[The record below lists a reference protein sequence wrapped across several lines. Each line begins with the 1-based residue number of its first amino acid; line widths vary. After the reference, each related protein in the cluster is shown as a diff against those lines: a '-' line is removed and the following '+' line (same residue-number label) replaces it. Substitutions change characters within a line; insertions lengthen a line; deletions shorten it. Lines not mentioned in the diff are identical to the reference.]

1 MNIRR
6 NLRAFI
12 KTNGQVMLRVRWNSS
27 EVGFFVGYYAEPTK
41 WDSALQRALKSTTHL
56 NGKEKISAAV
66 INRSI
71 QDYENS
77 VEDCFKSCE
86 SMGVIPEKE
95 FLKQFVN
102 EKLGK
107 TKSPSIDD
115 ESIYP
120 VFDRFVS
127 DGCDLNGWS
136 EQTVKKFVTLKNHL
150 LQFDKK
156 LTFNSLTEEKM
167 QSFQKYLTNTVGYR
181 NISNKKAFANF
192 VWFLRWAEEKRYISD
207 KKVIAYRPKLK
218 EVNKEI
224 VFLDWNEFMQLYNY
238 QVPEN
243 KQYLQRIK
251 DVWIFQATTG
261 LRYSDV
267 FSLRRTQIKGD
278 YLHIVTLKTYDTIRI
293 KLNKYSQGILRK
305 YDDIQFP
312 NGKALPVI
320 SNQKFNEYLKELG
333 ELAELNE
340 PVDIV
345 FYIGGTREN
354 ITYKK
359 WELLTTHCARRTFVC
374 NSLSLGATPEQ
385 VMAITGHS
393 SYASMKP
400 YIGLSDADRDKAID
414 CWDTFSKVD
423 QVVDMLKSLSKE
435 ELNKILNE
443 IQE

>member
-1 MNIRR
+1 M
-6 NLRAFI
+6 
-12 KTNGQVMLRVRWNSS
+12 
-27 EVGFFVGYYAEPTK
+27 
-41 WDSALQRALKSTTHL
+41 
-56 NGKEKISAAV
+56 
-66 INRSI
+66 
-71 QDYENS
+71 
-77 VEDCFKSCE
+77 
-86 SMGVIPEKE
+86 
-95 FLKQFVN
+95 
-102 EKLGK
+102 
-107 TKSPSIDD
+107 
-115 ESIYP
+115 
-120 VFDRFVS
+120 
-127 DGCDLNGWS
+127 
-136 EQTVKKFVTLKNHL
+136 
-150 LQFDKK
+150 
-156 LTFNSLTEEKM
+156 
-167 QSFQKYLTNTVGYR
+167 
-181 NISNKKAFANF
+181 
-192 VWFLRWAEEKRYISD
+192 
-207 KKVIAYRPKLK
+207 
-218 EVNKEI
+218 
-224 VFLDWNEFMQLYNY
+224 
-238 QVPEN
+238 
-243 KQYLQRIK
+243 
-251 DVWIFQATTG
+251 
-261 LRYSDV
+261 
-267 FSLRRTQIKGD
+267 
-278 YLHIVTLKTYDTIRI
+278 HIVTLKTYDTIRI

-354 ITYKK
+354 ITCKK